1 MVMKKRI
8 ILAVVVISGFSLLAG
23 FSLNWGRSK
32 ALAASGT
39 LEARN
44 INVGS
49 KVGGRIVEV
58 LVREGDYVAAGQLLV
73 RFDDA
78 ELEAQMVQAR
88 GRLESAKANLLKLQR
103 GSRPEEIAEAKAAG
117 AGRVAEVEQARS
129 DLVRAQ
135 AQLKNAEANH
145 NRMSELF
152 EQGIISRQ
160 QRDDSEERIR

>member
-1 MVMKKRI
+1 MKK
-8 ILAVVVISGFSLLAG
+8 ILIAACVLIGVGVLAG

-32 ALAASGT
+32 ALTASGT

-58 LVREGDYVAAGQLLV
+58 KVREGDHVAAGQLLV

-88 GRLESAKANLLKLQR
+88 GRLESAKANLLKLER

-117 AGRVAEVEQARS
+117 SGRVAEVEQARS